1 MVERLKTVAVGNG
14 VLEGFEGFV
23 FKFDDF
29 AAIEADQVIMV
40 VPFGG
45 GFVAGFTVSKFSWRR
60 EPQSSQ
66 ELQGAV
72 DRGIT
77 NLGID
82 FCHLG
87 VDLGEVL
94 MPRRLKKDVE
104 DLLPLPRPLQS
115 PS

>member
-1 MVERLKTVAVGNG
+1 MVEGLKPVPVGDG
-14 VLEGFEGFV
+14 VLKGFEGFV
-23 FKFDDF
+23 FKFDDL

-40 VPFGG
+40 VPFEG

-60 EPQSSQ
+60 QPQSSQ
-66 ELQGAV
+66 EFQGPV

-87 VDLGEVL
+87 VDLGEVP

-104 DLLPLPRPLQS
+104 DLLPLPRRLQS
-115 PS
+115 LS